1 MAIENAGGLDAVQTP
16 SVAANAVTDAMVTG
30 IPGAGPTIKPAA
42 SKSGIGI
49 GATALDPTQTAELLR
64 NMQEMIDRRSG
75 GFAGFMSGLQ
85 DAAAWAVPGI
95 GGQKALALDYRNKQK
110 AQDARDVFE
119 MKNQMAMLRAAQT
132 QAEADAKRA
141 QAFLGGGAGGAG
153 GAGMGGAQMGTFES
167 LPPEEQQRILN
178 ARPSEQ
184 FAMIQDALKR
194 QADARLK
201 GTFEAAG
208 NKQEIYFVPGVG
220 NVPMTP
226 NQFRDLPPN
235 IKEKIQRATFD
246 RFGSLPSAAA
256 GAPQLRQQGNAA
268 EIAQGLGV
276 PVISGYRSP
285 EKQAELYA
293 ESQKPGYAGPPV
305 AKPGGSQ
312 HQQGNAIDVDSRKM
326 TPQMRQTLIDNGF
339 VQPLPK
345 TDPNH
350 WELQGARQKTT
361 EPYQVAGTAP
371 VAPPKPIQTP
381 AIPAAP
387 TARAAKMPNPADY
400 NSPAEYQAALKQFEE
415 TETQRR
421 GIETEQAKTNI
432 GTAAKSGEESR
443 KKAGDMVAAL
453 EQNAK
458 NADEM
463 IHTAD
468 RVIKHATTRPKEFG
482 YGYQQENPLLA
493 GAANIPGV
501 GAIVE
506 KAVPAVFGAPGESA
520 RRSQTQTDASKLGL
534 DFAAQMFSG
543 TGARLGVGL
552 EQMAANAKG
561 VGPELPAETNAINA
575 NLVKVAAQKAKE
587 QAAAWR
593 TWRQSHGGDNADPY
607 DFIQSGE
614 YKAITEKY
622 NKELD
627 KFEEKLKSIYPQFFN
642 ENTLGKSAGE
652 KKTRKPLGAILGGQ

>member
-16 SVAANAVTDAMVTG
+16 TVAANALTDAMVTG
-30 IPGAGPTIKPAA
+30 LPGAGPTVKPAA
-42 SKSGIGI
+42 SKGGVGL

-64 NMQEMIDRRSG
+64 NMQEMVDRRSG
-75 GFAGFMSGLQ
+75 GWSDFMSGLQ

-110 AQDARDVFE
+110 MQDARDVFE

-132 QAEADAKRA
+132 QAEADAQRA
-141 QAFLGGGAGGAG
+141 QKFLSGDAGGAG
-153 GAGMGGAQMGTFES
+153 GAGAAQSGTFAS
-167 LPPEEQQRILN
+167 LPPEDRQRIMN

-208 NKQEIYFVPGVG
+208 NKQETYFWPGVG
-220 NVPMTP
+220 NVTMTP
-226 NQFRDLPPN
+226 NQFRDLAPEV
-235 IKEKIQRATFD
+235 KDKIQRATLE
-246 RFGSLPSAAA
+246 RFGVLPSAAA
-256 GAPQLRQQGNAA
+256 GAPQLRPEGDAA
-268 EIAQGLGV
+268 GIARGLGV
-276 PVISGYRSP
+276 PLTSGTRTTQR
-285 EKQAELYA
+285 QAELYA
-293 ESQKPGYAGPPV
+293 ESQKPGYTGPAV
-305 AKPGGSQ
+305 AKPGRSQ
-312 HQQGNAIDVDSRKM
+312 HEVGNAIDVDMKKA
-326 TPQMRQTLIDNGF
+326 TPEQLQALRDAGF

-345 TDPNH
+345 EPWH
-350 WELQGARQKTT
+350 WELKGARGTQPQ
-361 EPYQVAGTAP
+361 PYQVAGTAP
-371 VAPPKPIQTP
+371 VAPPKPIAAPTT
-381 AIPAAP
+381 PAAP

-400 NSPAEYQAALKQFEE
+400 KSPAEYQAALKQFEE
-415 TETQRR
+415 TEQQRR
-421 GIETEQAKTNI
+421 TIETEQAKTNI
-432 GTAAKSGEESR
+432 GTAAKSGEEAR

-482 YGYQQENPLLA
+482 YAYQQDNPLLA

-501 GAIVE
+501 GAVVE
-506 KAVPAVFGAPGESA
+506 KAVPAIFGAPGESA

-607 DFIQSGE
+607 EFVQSQE
-614 YKAITEKY
+614 YKSITEKY

-627 KFEEKLKSIYPQFFN
+627 KFEDKLRKIYPDFFN
-642 ENTLGKSAGE
+642 ENTIGKPAGE
-652 KKTRKPLGAILGGQ
+652 KKTRKPLGDILGG